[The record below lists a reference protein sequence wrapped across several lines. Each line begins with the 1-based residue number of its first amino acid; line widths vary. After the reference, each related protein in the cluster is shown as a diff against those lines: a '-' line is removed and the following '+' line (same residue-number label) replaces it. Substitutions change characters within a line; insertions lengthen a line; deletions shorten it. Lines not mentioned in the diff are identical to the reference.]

1 MKRHVVFGS
10 VVAAI
15 ILLWGASWYFVP
27 KLYDAQSLE
36 AGTFGDMF
44 GAVNALF
51 SGLAFAGLIY
61 TITVQRQ
68 ELTLQREA
76 IKMQTEELKLQ
87 REETARSADQLEGQ
101 KKLLN
106 LQTALSVVNDLIQVK
121 NKRLEDLLKFIK
133 KEYFVFKIRDL
144 LVENE
149 NEDNII
155 TEDALFLQSYLNL
168 FFFVLNFIQTYDLEN
183 EQKDMLS
190 NLVSMNTTDDELELI
205 YVAVGQNQHRLMMLK
220 VQGFY
225 PRHKKIIENNA
236 KLPSV

>member
-1 MKRHVVFGS
+1 MKRHIIFGL
-10 VVAAI
+10 VVATI

-101 KKLLN
+101 KYLLN
-106 LQTALSVVNDLIQVK
+106 FETAMRIVD
-121 NKRLEDLLKFIK
+121 DLLKKRIERLGAIIAQTDTGRVIGLSALK
-133 KEYFVFKIRDL
+133 SMVRNK
-144 LVENE
+144 
-149 NEDNII
+149 NIPESNRYI
-155 TEDALFLQSYLNL
+155 QDYLNITFYIL
-168 FFFVLNFIQTYDLEN
+168 QLISIYELTGLQRKVLY
-183 EQKDMLS
+183 DMLEM
-190 NLVSMNTTDDELELI
+190 VIQDVEIEFIVRAIDDENLLGLLKSSGLYERYELFS
-205 YVAVGQNQHRLMMLK
+205 K
-220 VQGFY
+220 
-225 PRHKKIIENNA
+225 
-236 KLPSV
+236 